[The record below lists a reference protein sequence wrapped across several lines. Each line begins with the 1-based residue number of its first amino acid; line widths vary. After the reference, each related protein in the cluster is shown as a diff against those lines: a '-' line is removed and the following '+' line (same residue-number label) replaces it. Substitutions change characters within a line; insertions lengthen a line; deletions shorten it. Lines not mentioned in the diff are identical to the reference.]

1 MKSDDT
7 DKKHLANKRT
17 QWAEDRTLMAN
28 ERTFSSWMGTG
39 LGAIGVAIG
48 LKAVF
53 GAFDPTWA
61 AKLVASIF
69 LFAAIAIFWAARRQA
84 LKTFHRLTD
93 NDANAQPSRSYTALA
108 SIMTFAAL
116 ATGSIL
122 WSL

>member
-1 MKSDDT
+1 MSKET
-7 DKKHLANKRT
+7 EKLADQRT
-17 QWAEDRTLMAN
+17 KWAEDRTLMAN

-53 GAFDPTWA
+53 GDFEPTWA

-69 LFAAIAIFWAARRQA
+69 LAAAIAIFWAARHQA
-84 LKTFHRLTD
+84 MKTFERLHD

-108 SIMTFAAL
+108 GIMTIAAI
-116 ATGSIL
+116 ATGAIL